1 MLREYL
7 FKRSLDK
14 YFVKG
19 GTKGVA
25 SKSFDCISLNSIK
38 SVFSVYRIAS
48 LDRTV
53 GQLVLQSGRLVHMRS
68 VRGHTDFAGE
78 KIHKWFAITTFPPL
92 NVMYR
97 LKRYMK
103 LILGLCVLKQQRGDL
118 KCLVGN

>member
-1 MLREYL
+1 
-7 FKRSLDK
+7 
-14 YFVKG
+14 
-19 GTKGVA
+19 VA

-53 GQLVLQSGRLVHMRS
+53 GQLVLQSGRLVQHSGSNRMLLRF
-68 VRGHTDFAGE
+68 DFAGE